1 MGSGP
6 IRGFAI
12 TLALGIVVSMFTAIT
27 VSRFLLRSLM
37 ECNFTDH
44 PFWYGVNVSPGKS
57 IMSKDS
63 STGKGGK
70 K

>member
-1 MGSGP
+1 
-6 IRGFAI
+6 
-12 TLALGIVVSMFTAIT
+12 
-27 VSRFLLRSLM
+27 LRSLM

-63 STGKGGK
+63 AGKGGK